1 MSEIGYYNS
10 TGGYWQ
16 TTGQPPPEVIAAYPS
31 GTIEVPLKPGPFYDW
46 NGAAWVENIPAPPTS
61 GELDQLAEEFSA
73 QLMEQSLDA
82 TRAIGLT
89 LAEVVWRVSNSSV
102 PENITRVQANTFVKD
117 SIRDNYRGLL

>member
-1 MSEIGYYNS
+1 
-10 TGGYWQ
+10 
-16 TTGQPPPEVIAAYPS
+16 
-31 GTIEVPLKPGPFYDW
+31 
-46 NGAAWVENIPAPPTS
+46 
-61 GELDQLAEEFSA
+61 
-73 QLMEQSLDA
+73 MEQSLDA